1 MTPPQPSE
9 AARALADKIEQFVMD
24 EPCTTHYGGGETE
37 TTITD
42 ADELHIARLIDEAVG
57 PLVEAALR
65 VRYPPLAS
73 GPGITPYIT
82 ANKDAANFDE
92 ALKPWRKPDA

>member
-57 PLVEAALR
+57 PLVEAVPRIA
-65 VRYPPLAS
+65 VRDDCGHCLK
-73 GPGITPYIT
+73 
-82 ANKDAANFDE
+82 ANEVA
-92 ALKPWRKPDA
+92 KPWRKPDA